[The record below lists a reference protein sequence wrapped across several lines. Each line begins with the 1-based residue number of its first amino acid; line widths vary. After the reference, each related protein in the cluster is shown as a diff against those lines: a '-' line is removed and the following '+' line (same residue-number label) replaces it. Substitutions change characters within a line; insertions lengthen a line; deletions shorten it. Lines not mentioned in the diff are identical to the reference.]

1 MTLLCDAL
9 RPESGLP
16 TAPSKAPRD
25 VMRTMWWRLVMAGVA
40 VLIVLCLGL
49 LEIAADRASMSE
61 HSTATVTSTDEPGQP
76 WER

>member
-1 MTLLCDAL
+1 
-9 RPESGLP
+9 
-16 TAPSKAPRD
+16 
-25 VMRTMWWRLVMAGVA
+25 MRTMWWRLVMAGVA

-61 HSTATVTSTDEPGQP
+61 HSTATVTITDEPGQP

>member
-1 MTLLCDAL
+1 MTLLCKAL

-25 VMRTMWWRLVMAGVA
+25 AMSNMWWRFVIAGAA

-61 HSTATVTSTDEPGQP
+61 HSTATVTSTDKPGQP

>member
-1 MTLLCDAL
+1 MMLLCNAL

-16 TAPSKAPRD
+16 TGPSKAPRD
-25 VMRTMWWRLVMAGVA
+25 GMSTMWWRLLIAGAA
-40 VLIVLCLGL
+40 VLIILCLGL